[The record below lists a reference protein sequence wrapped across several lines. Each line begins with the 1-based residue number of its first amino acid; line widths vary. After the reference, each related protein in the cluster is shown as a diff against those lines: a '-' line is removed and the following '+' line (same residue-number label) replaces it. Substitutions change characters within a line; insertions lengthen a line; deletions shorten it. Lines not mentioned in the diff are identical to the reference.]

1 MEMILQVK
9 VMSQGNGP
17 VLTLCDDTGTP
28 LPNQQTVELFNSVDD
43 IPKVT
48 VSFVIDN
55 KKVRLVGPEQ
65 NGNTK

>member
-1 MEMILQVK
+1 MILQVK

-17 VLTLCDDTGTP
+17 VLTLCDDSGTP
-28 LPNQQTVELFNSVDD
+28 LPNQQTVELFNSFDD

-48 VSFVIDN
+48 VSFIIDN

>member
-17 VLTLCDDTGTP
+17 VLTLCDDSGTP
-28 LPNQQTVELFNSVDD
+28 LPNQQTVELFNSFDD

-48 VSFVIDN
+48 VSFIIDN

>member
-17 VLTLCDDTGTP
+17 VLTLCDESGTP
-28 LPNQQTVELFNSVDD
+28 LPNQQTVELFNSFDD

-48 VSFVIDN
+48 VSFIIDN
-55 KKVRLVGPEQ
+55 KKVRLVGPDQ

>member
-28 LPNQQTVELFNSVDD
+28 LPNQERVELYNSVAD

-48 VSFVIDN
+48 VTFSIDN
-55 KKVRLVGPEQ
+55 KKIKLVGPEQ